1 MLCYLKITIPALIRE
16 MLTKQEM
23 ILDQQQSILRILNAK
38 QPQDTDYVI
47 EHGLLPVKDFQG
59 LITLEQKLQ
68 AVDFKEKLVS
78 WDGGVILMLY

>member
-1 MLCYLKITIPALIRE
+1 MLCYLKIIIPALIRE

-78 WDGGVILMLY
+78 LLH

>member
-1 MLCYLKITIPALIRE
+1 MSYLKITIPALIRE
-16 MLTKQEM
+16 MLTKQEL
-23 ILDQQQSILRILNAK
+23 ILDQQQSILRLLNAK

-78 WDGGVILMLY
+78 WDGGKMLH

>member
-1 MLCYLKITIPALIRE
+1 MSYYLKITIAALIRE

-23 ILDQQQSILRILNAK
+23 ILDQQQSILRLLNAK

-78 WDGGVILMLY
+78 